1 MKHAPARFQS
11 LALQHGT
18 CYQLDSARIADE
30 LERLELLVPEIAHN
44 ASRDLQAYALA
55 YVERYQGD
63 VLQLEHAR
71 EFLYAALTQAWQRA
85 EYAAVV
91 RLVAGLAHLAS
102 RLSNFA
108 EAEYILQLG
117 IAASRRTQDRQ
128 HLAYFLNRLGGLLFS
143 HGNYSQG
150 RRVWRIGLQLDGSSG
165 SPLGLWEPL
174 SSFAHIAD
182 ILGNYTAARQFVE
195 ILVNDRRIDDP
206 DSLAVAIFIRGF
218 YARFMNDLDKACEDF
233 SCCLRLLS
241 CQAPGTPS
249 SHYRQ
254 LFMMVAQAELARVQ
268 GDYVRSQEYAETALS
283 LAQVFSDRYTLA
295 DLLIDQGLFTYRQG
309 QFADTHATLL
319 RLRDV
324 ARQVDSP
331 HANKCRCYL
340 ERHLARI
347 SPESCSTP
355 AGLHEPLSERE
366 VEVLQ
371 FVAEGLSNR
380 EIARLLVVTSGTVK
394 KHLEH
399 IYIKLDVHSRTS
411 AIARARTLKLFS

>member
-1 MKHAPARFQS
+1 
-11 LALQHGT
+11 
-18 CYQLDSARIADE
+18 
-30 LERLELLVPEIAHN
+30 
-44 ASRDLQAYALA
+44 
-55 YVERYQGD
+55 
-63 VLQLEHAR
+63 
-71 EFLYAALTQAWQRA
+71 
-85 EYAAVV
+85 
-91 RLVAGLAHLAS
+91 
-102 RLSNFA
+102 
-108 EAEYILQLG
+108 
-117 IAASRRTQDRQ
+117 
-128 HLAYFLNRLGGLLFS
+128 
-143 HGNYSQG
+143 
-150 RRVWRIGLQLDGSSG
+150 
-165 SPLGLWEPL
+165 
-174 SSFAHIAD
+174 
-182 ILGNYTAARQFVE
+182 
-195 ILVNDRRIDDP
+195 
-206 DSLAVAIFIRGF
+206 
-218 YARFMNDLDKACEDF
+218 MNELDKACEDF

-268 GDYVRSQEYAETALS
+268 GDYARSQEYAETALS

-295 DLLIDQGLFTYRQG
+295 DLLIAQGLFTYRQG

-331 HANKCRCYL
+331 HANRCRRYL

-347 SPESCSTP
+347 SPESCSPP

-366 VEVLQ
+366 IEVLQ
-371 FVAEGLSNR
+371 FVDEGLSNR

-399 IYIKLDVHSRTS
+399 IYTKLDVHSRTS